1 MISIQ
6 TNINANNFLHVLDST
21 NQITNRAVQRLST
34 GSQITLASDGIADF
48 SMQTNLKSEIVGKSQ
63 GLKNTNNAIST
74 LKTVESASNTIV
86 DLLIRSKELAT
97 EALND
102 GYTEQQRIDLNREW
116 VGNLDEIRRI
126 SANTEWNDGALLAAH
141 GNYSVRVDANT
152 SVVGRLKDMTVNN
165 ASAATGGL
173 GGNTFMSSVA
183 CPLCGGDDLRHN
195 FRRDD
200 GSTRECVKITA
211 ARIED
216 ALESAVTENTTVKG
230 YVNQMEVT
238 AQTLSASVT
247 NLSNSLGK
255 ITDTDYAAE
264 TSYLAK
270 SAIISKASTALLAQG
285 DQDHQLVS
293 MLLD

>member
-1 MISIQ
+1 
-6 TNINANNFLHVLDST
+6 
-21 NQITNRAVQRLST
+21 
-34 GSQITLASDGIADF
+34 
-48 SMQTNLKSEIVGKSQ
+48 
-63 GLKNTNNAIST
+63 
-74 LKTVESASNTIV
+74 
-86 DLLIRSKELAT
+86 
-97 EALND
+97 
-102 GYTEQQRIDLNREW
+102 
-116 VGNLDEIRRI
+116 
-126 SANTEWNDGALLAAH
+126 
-141 GNYSVRVDANT
+141 
-152 SVVGRLKDMTVNN
+152 
-165 ASAATGGL
+165 
-173 GGNTFMSSVA
+173 MSSVA

-230 YVNQMEVT
+230 YVNQMEIT